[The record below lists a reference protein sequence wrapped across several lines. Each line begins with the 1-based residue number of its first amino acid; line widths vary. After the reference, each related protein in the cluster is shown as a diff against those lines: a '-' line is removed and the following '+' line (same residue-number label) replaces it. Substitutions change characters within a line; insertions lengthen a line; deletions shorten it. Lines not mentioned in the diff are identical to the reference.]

1 MISFYPISTASFSAG
16 VSEWRSL
23 TGTAEI
29 ALSATGEVM
38 VEVRS
43 LTASAPVELGVAG
56 TVSSPNGIVA
66 SSILTLAASGLIT
79 SPNTIQADAR
89 IKLTAEGSL
98 RSPNSLAGEA
108 ELGIG
113 ASGSISSPNALQA
126 EVGIRLT
133 ASGSLTNPNK
143 ITGAAEL
150 SLTVSSTMLS
160 PHALS
165 GAAEITLGVDGTIAA
180 NLLLS
185 GSAELELLAGGT
197 VTIPVVLTGAA
208 QIGLSAE
215 GTILAAQQFV
225 EEVVAGVISAY
236 VVNTNT
242 AGHSV
247 YDNYNFNSFFR
258 LGSTYYGCSSD
269 GLFSIG
275 ATLDVPWEVKTG
287 LTTFNEVRRKFVHD
301 TRLTMRTNAEVEVTE
316 IVDEQ
321 IERSN
326 AIVTD
331 DDLNGFHARR
341 CKLPKGIHGTSWQF
355 KISGA
360 RGAVDIKQF
369 EVDQLVSVRTK

>member
-1 MISFYPISTASFSAG
+1 MISFYPISTASFSEG

-29 ALSATGEVM
+29 TLSVTGEVM
-38 VEVRS
+38 VEIRE
-43 LTASAPVELGVAG
+43 LTGSAPIELDAIGA
-56 TVSSPNGIVA
+56 VSSPNGLVA
-66 SSILTLAASGLIT
+66 SAQLSVA
-79 SPNTIQADAR
+79 
-89 IKLTAEGSL
+89 
-98 RSPNSLAGEA
+98 
-108 ELGIG
+108 
-113 ASGSISSPNALQA
+113 ASGSIKSPNTLRA
-126 EVGIRLT
+126 EVGVRLAAT
-133 ASGSLTNPNK
+133 GSLTSPNRL
-143 ITGAAEL
+143 TGAAEL
-150 SLTVSSTMLS
+150 SLTVSSTMMS
-160 PHALS
+160 PHAIS
-165 GAAEITLGVDGTIAA
+165 GLAEISLGVDGTIAA

-215 GTILAAQQFV
+215 GTLLAAQQFV

-287 LTTFNEVRRKFVHD
+287 LTTFNEVKRKFVHD

-326 AIVTD
+326 AIVTE

-360 RGAVDIKQF
+360 SGAVDIKQF